1 MYSHFYKCTHNI
13 SPVILLTKS
22 AYKIYAYAGG
32 EGADYGQYAY
42 AASYDAGP
50 PIAQPEVPKV
60 RFMFPVSYTND
71 ELFQIADDFC
81 PPGFDLPGFGLLSQC
96 VAINQCSELLN
107 NANAPLNQTLP
118 CGFDKKQSMMK
129 ICCPTAY
136 VTQPQVSRERI
147 TLIEVGAAFFH

>member
-1 MYSHFYKCTHNI
+1 
-13 SPVILLTKS
+13 
-22 AYKIYAYAGG
+22 
-32 EGADYGQYAY
+32 
-42 AASYDAGP
+42 
-50 PIAQPEVPKV
+50 
-60 RFMFPVSYTND
+60 MFPVSYTND